1 MIRNRL
7 TGLVAAGMSLLNDYD
22 NDYQL
27 HHCRIGLSLDV
38 GTGGAKQ
45 EVPMMNMM
53 KRWLVVPAVLL
64 IVGAGGEAWGGNNGY
79 FVTYNSDIEKG
90 EIELMLMNDVTAPSQ
105 FKREDDGF
113 GNYLS
118 HMVELEY
125 APFNQFAT
133 EFMVEWFEDLET
145 GSKKF
150 TGFRWENRY
159 RIFKKPVPLNPM
171 AYVEYEDLDP
181 ATRYKMEVSG
191 WVRPPYVE
199 TEEEP
204 DRERILESRVVLSED
219 FGPVNVAFNW
229 INETDLA
236 SGHTAFGYSL
246 GAMWMSHQHGEH
258 EESESTASVSDE
270 VRYTCPMHPVVRS
283 GKPGKCPKCGMT
295 LTPDSHSNS
304 SSREKEEHKKGIGA
318 GVELYGALGD
328 SKSFGIEPSR
338 QEHYLGP
345 IFMYHIDE
353 HWMFHTQLAI
363 GLSKASDNLVR
374 LNFGY
379 EF

>member
-1 MIRNRL
+1 
-7 TGLVAAGMSLLNDYD
+7 
-22 NDYQL
+22 
-27 HHCRIGLSLDV
+27 
-38 GTGGAKQ
+38 
-45 EVPMMNMM
+45 MM
-53 KRWLVVPAVLL
+53 KMRKWIVVPVVLL
-64 IVGAGGEAWGGNNGY
+64 IVGVGGEAWGGNNGY

-90 EIELMLMNDVTAPSQ
+90 EIELMLMNDITAPSE
-105 FKREDDGF
+105 FRREDDGF

-118 HMVELEY
+118 HMLELEY
-125 APFNQFAT
+125 APLDQFAT

-145 GSKKF
+145 GAKKF

-159 RIFKKPVPLNPM
+159 RLFKGRVPLNPM
-171 AYVEYEDLDP
+171 VYVEYEDLDP

-199 TEEEP
+199 TGGEP
-204 DRERILESRVVLSED
+204 DRERILESRVILSED

-246 GAMWMSHQHGEH
+246 GAMWMSHHRGEH
-258 EESESTASVSDE
+258 EESEQ
-270 VRYTCPMHPVVRS
+270 YTCPMHPEARS
-283 GKPGKCPKCGMT
+283 GKSGKCPKCGMT
-295 LTPDSHSNS
+295 LTPNSH
-304 SSREKEEHKKGIGA
+304 EENEKGIGA
-318 GVELYGALGD
+318 GLELYGALGD
-328 SKSFGIEPSR
+328 SKSFGLIPSR
-338 QEHYLGP
+338 QEHYIGP
-345 IFMYHIDE
+345 IFMYHINE

-374 LNFGY
+374 LNVGY